1 MVANPFACPEEAK
14 RFRKICYPAPTSIAT
29 KLQNLLVVTNFPK
42 WSCVQPVEWQQRETV
57 ATWSIRL
64 FGRVPKRDETLTV
77 GEYQL
82 TIIEANAERP
92 RRVRIE
98 RLVINDATAS

>member
-1 MVANPFACPEEAK
+1 
-14 RFRKICYPAPTSIAT
+14 
-29 KLQNLLVVTNFPK
+29 
-42 WSCVQPVEWQQRETV
+42 
-57 ATWSIRL
+57 
-64 FGRVPKRDETLTV
+64 VPKRDETLVT

-98 RLVINDATAS
+98 RLVTEESNLPT